1 MVWKIIVQLPDQ
13 GTVLSSPPRPA
24 KPAFMVTAA
33 RRVPWLRVL
42 QLMCCAAVAWAGVY
56 TTANTTRP
64 GDIAEFAA
72 RNFNTANPA
81 QASVNAAI
89 EVAEASLSRISVVV
103 QRNETLD
110 QIFRR
115 LELSLTDLAN
125 LRAISGARAALDK
138 LRPGDLLTLV
148 HRGGELVGL
157 ERALSITQ
165 TLKVS
170 RDADNGFI
178 ASVEEV
184 PLTRATVTATGEI
197 ESSLFAAGTAVGLR
211 DATTMELAEIFRWD
225 IDFVLDLRSGDSFK
239 VVYEQLQRDG
249 KAIGDGEILAAEFMN
264 DGTLYRAVRYVNADG
279 KADYYTPDGKSLRKA
294 FLKAPVQF
302 SRISSIFNPGRKHPI
317 LNRIR
322 AHRGVDYAAPT
333 GTPVRAAG
341 AGRVQYR
348 GVKGGFGNVVE
359 LQHSGQ
365 VVTRYGHLSR
375 FAKGVGTGSKVEQ
388 GQVIGYVG
396 MTGLATGPHLHFEYI
411 SRGVYMDP
419 QQVMRKAEPGP
430 PIAVAQRAD
439 FDLQT
444 VPLLAKLDSGTAS
457 ATAALAA
464 R

>member
-1 MVWKIIVQLPDQ
+1 
-13 GTVLSSPPRPA
+13 
-24 KPAFMVTAA
+24 VTAPPTASTSVSTSAPSIA
-33 RRVPWLRVL
+33 RRAISLRAL
-42 QLMCCAAVAWAGVY
+42 QLLCCAAVAWAGIH

-72 RNFNTANPA
+72 RNFNTADRA
-81 QASVNAAI
+81 QASVTAALQA
-89 EVAEASLSRISVVV
+89 AEASLSQISVVV

-125 LRAISGARAALDK
+125 VRALEGVRAGLDRV
-138 LRPGDLLTLV
+138 RPGDLLTLV
-148 HRGGELVGL
+148 HNGSELMAL
-157 ERALSITQ
+157 ERALSLTQ
-165 TLKVS
+165 TLKIS
-170 RDADNGFI
+170 RDADNTFI
-178 ASVEEV
+178 ANVQEV
-184 PLTRATVTATGEI
+184 PLARRTVAASGTI
-197 ESSLFAAGTAVGLR
+197 ESSLFAAGSAVGLR

-225 IDFVLDLRSGDSFK
+225 IDFVLDLRTGDSFK
-239 VVYEQLQRDG
+239 VIHEQLLRDG
-249 KAIGDGEILAAEFMN
+249 EYVADGEILAAEFMN
-264 DGTLYRAVRYVNADG
+264 DGKVFRAVRYVNADG
-279 KADYYTPDGKSLRKA
+279 KADYYTPEGKSLRKS

-302 SRISSIFNPGRKHPI
+302 SRISSVFNPRRKHPV

-341 AGRVQYR
+341 AGRVLYR

-375 FAKGVGTGSKVEQ
+375 FAKGAGSGSRVEQ
-388 GQVIGYVG
+388 GQIIGYVG
-396 MTGLATGPHLHFEYI
+396 KTGLATGPHLHFEYI
-411 SRGVYMDP
+411 SHGVYMDP
-419 QQVMRKAEPGP
+419 QVVMRKSEPGP
-430 PIAVAQRAD
+430 PIPEAQRAA

-444 VPLLAKLDSGTAS
+444 SPLLAQLDSGNVS
-457 ATAALAA
+457 AGAALAA

>member
-1 MVWKIIVQLPDQ
+1 MPPADQ
-13 GTVLSSPPRPA
+13 TPPSPLDRRALS
-24 KPAFMVTAA
+24 
-33 RRVPWLRVL
+33 LRLL
-42 QLMCCAAVAWAGVY
+42 QLLCCAGVAWAGIY
-56 TTANTTRP
+56 TTATTTRP

-72 RNFNTANPA
+72 RNINSLDPA
-81 QASVNAAI
+81 EAGVNAA
-89 EVAEASLSRISVVV
+89 VQAAEAGLSQISVVV

-125 LRAISGARAALDK
+125 LRALTGARTALDR

-148 HRGGELVGL
+148 HRGGQLVGL
-157 ERALSITQ
+157 ERPLSITQ

-170 RDADNGFI
+170 RDADNGFV
-178 ASVEEV
+178 ANVEEV
-184 PLTRATVTATGEI
+184 PLTRETVTVNAEI

-225 IDFVLDLRSGDSFK
+225 IDFVLDLRAGDSFK
-239 VVYEQLQRDG
+239 VIYEQLQRDG
-249 KAIGDGEILAAEFMN
+249 KTIGDGEILAAEFAN
-264 DGTLYRAVRYVNADG
+264 DGAVYRAVRYVNADG
-279 KADYYTPDGKSLRKA
+279 KADYYTADGKSLRKA

-302 SRISSIFNPGRKHPI
+302 SRISSIFNPNRKHPI

-341 AGRVQYR
+341 AGRVQFR

-375 FAKGVGTGSKVEQ
+375 FAKGIGSGTKVEQ
-388 GQVIGYVG
+388 GQIIGYVG

-419 QQVMRKAEPGP
+419 QMVLRKAEPAA
-430 PIAVAQRAD
+430 PIPATQRAD

-444 VPLLAKLDSGTAS
+444 APLLARLDSGNAS

>member
-1 MVWKIIVQLPDQ
+1 VNLPPADP
-13 GTVLSSPPRPA
+13 VSRSPQA
-24 KPAFMVTAA
+24 TSAA
-33 RRVPWLRVL
+33 RSTLALRAL
-42 QLMCCAAVAWAGVY
+42 QLLCCVALAVAGLY

-72 RNFNTANPA
+72 RNFDVTDPA

-89 EVAEASLSRISVVV
+89 DVAEAGLSQIRVVV
-103 QRNETLD
+103 RRNETLD

-125 LRAISGARAALDK
+125 VRALDGARAALDR

-148 HRGGELVGL
+148 HNGSELMAL
-157 ERALSITQ
+157 ERALSLTQ
-165 TLKVS
+165 TLKIS
-170 RDADNGFI
+170 RDADQGFI
-178 ASVEEV
+178 ANVEEV
-184 PLTRATVTATGEI
+184 SLLRETVTASGII
-197 ESSLFAAGTAVGLR
+197 ESSLFAAGTNAGLR

-225 IDFVLDLRSGDSFK
+225 VDFVLDLRTGDSFK
-239 VVYEQLQRDG
+239 VIYEKLQREG
-249 KAIGDGEILAAEFMN
+249 HYAGDGEILAAEFMN
-264 DGTLYRAVRYVNADG
+264 DGKRYRAVRYVNPDG

-302 SRISSIFNPGRKHPI
+302 SRISSTFNPRRKHPV

-375 FAKGVGTGSKVEQ
+375 FAKGAGNGAKVEQ

-396 MTGLATGPHLHFEYI
+396 STGLATGPHLHFEYI

-419 QQVMRKAEPGP
+419 QAALRKAEPGI
-430 PIAVAQRAD
+430 PIPAAQRAG
-439 FDLQT
+439 FESQT
-444 VPLLAKLDSGTAS
+444 APLLAQLDTGNFS
-457 ATAALAA
+457 AQAALAA

>member
-1 MVWKIIVQLPDQ
+1 M
-13 GTVLSSPPRPA
+13 SSPPVPA
-24 KPAFMVTAA
+24 KPAFLAIVAA
-33 RRVPWLRVL
+33 RRALSLRVL
-42 QLMCCAAVAWAGVY
+42 QLMCCVAVAWAGIY

-81 QASVNAAI
+81 QAGVNAAF

-138 LRPGDLLTLV
+138 LHPGDLLTLV
-148 HRGGELVGL
+148 HRGGELIGL
-157 ERALSITQ
+157 ERPLSITQ

-178 ASVEEV
+178 ANVEEV
-184 PLTRATVTATGEI
+184 PLTRETVTATGEI

-225 IDFVLDLRSGDSFK
+225 IDFVLDLREGDSFK
-239 VVYEQLQRDG
+239 VIYEKLQRDG
-249 KAIGDGEILAAEFMN
+249 KTIGDGDILAAEFMN
-264 DGTLYRAVRYVNADG
+264 DGTVYRAVRYVNADG

-302 SRISSIFNPGRKHPI
+302 SRISSIFNPNRQHPI

-359 LQHSGQ
+359 LEHQGQ

-375 FAKGVGTGSKVEQ
+375 FAKGVGPGSKVEQ

-419 QQVMRKAEPGP
+419 QQVLRKAEPGP
-430 PIAVAQRAD
+430 PIATTQRAD
-439 FDLQT
+439 FDSQT
-444 VPLLAKLDSGTAS
+444 APLLARLDSGAAS

>member
-1 MVWKIIVQLPDQ
+1 MVSQIIVQLPDQ

-24 KPAFMVTAA
+24 SASLAIAA
-33 RRVPWLRVL
+33 RHALSLRML
-42 QLMCCAAVAWAGVY
+42 QLLCCAAVAWAGIY

-72 RNFNTANPA
+72 RNFHLANP
-81 QASVNAAI
+81 QSGVNAAI
-89 EVAEASLSRISVVV
+89 EVAGASLSRISVVV

-125 LRAISGARAALDK
+125 LRALDGARAALDK

-148 HRGGELVGL
+148 HRGGALVGL
-157 ERALSITQ
+157 ERPLSITQ

-170 RDADNGFI
+170 RDADNGFV
-178 ASVEEV
+178 ANVEEV
-184 PLTRATVTATGEI
+184 PLTRATVTASGSI

-239 VVYEQLQRDG
+239 VIYEQLQRDG
-249 KAIGDGEILAAEFMN
+249 KIIGDGQILAAEFMN

-279 KADYYTPDGKSLRKA
+279 KPDYYTPDGKSLRKA

-302 SRISSIFNPGRKHPI
+302 SRISSIFNPNRKHPI
-317 LNRIR
+317 LNTIR

-359 LQHSGQ
+359 LEHPGQ

-375 FAKGVGTGSKVEQ
+375 FAKGVSPGTRVEQ
-388 GQVIGYVG
+388 GEVIGYVG

-419 QQVMRKAEPGP
+419 QQVLRKAEPGP
-430 PIAVAQRAD
+430 PIPAAQRAD

-444 VPLLAKLDSGTAS
+444 AALLARLDAGTAS
-457 ATAALAA
+457 ATALAA

>member
-1 MVWKIIVQLPDQ
+1 MSLPRISDHISVR
-13 GTVLSSPPRPA
+13 GLATL
-24 KPAFMVTAA
+24 AA
-33 RRVPWLRVL
+33 RVADRRALGLRAL
-42 QLMCCAAVAWAGVY
+42 QLLCCIAVAWCGIY

-72 RNFNTANPA
+72 RNFNIAEPG
-81 QASVNAAI
+81 QSGVGAAL
-89 EVAEASLSRISVVV
+89 EAAEAGLSHISVVV

-125 LRAISGARAALDK
+125 IRALDGARAALDR

-148 HRGGELVGL
+148 HRGGDLMGL
-157 ERALSITQ
+157 ERSMSLTR

-170 RDADNGFI
+170 RDAENGFI
-178 ASVEEV
+178 ANVEEV
-184 PLTRATVTATGEI
+184 PLERQTVTATGAI
-197 ESSLFAAGTAVGLR
+197 ESSLFAAGSAVGLR
-211 DATTMELAEIFRWD
+211 DITTMELAEIFRWD
-225 IDFVLDLRSGDSFK
+225 IDFVLDLRTGDSFK
-239 VVYEQLQRDG
+239 LIYEKLLRDG
-249 KAIGDGEILAAEFMN
+249 KYVGDGEILAAEFIN
-264 DGTLYRAVRYVNADG
+264 DGTHYRAVRYVNSDG
-279 KADYYTPDGKSLRKA
+279 RADYYTPDGKSLRKA

-302 SRISSIFNPGRKHPI
+302 SRISSVFNTRRKHPV

-341 AGRVQYR
+341 TGRVRYR

-359 LQHSGQ
+359 LEHSGQ

-375 FAKGVGTGSKVEQ
+375 FAKGVKSGTKVEQ
-388 GQVIGYVG
+388 GQIIGYVG
-396 MTGLATGPHLHFEYI
+396 MTGLATGPHLHFEYV

-419 QQVMRKAEPGP
+419 QVALRKATPSA
-430 PIAVAQRAD
+430 PIPEAQRAA
-439 FDLQT
+439 FYSQT
-444 VPLLAKLDSGTAS
+444 APLLTRLDSGSAS

>member
-1 MVWKIIVQLPDQ
+1 M
-13 GTVLSSPPRPA
+13 
-24 KPAFMVTAA
+24 
-33 RRVPWLRVL
+33 L
-42 QLMCCAAVAWAGVY
+42 QLACCAAVAWAGIY

-72 RNFNTANPA
+72 RNFRTANPA
-81 QASVNAAI
+81 QAGVNAAL
-89 EVAEASLSRISVVV
+89 EVAEAGLSSISVVV

-157 ERALSITQ
+157 ERAMSITQ

-170 RDADNGFI
+170 RDADNGFV
-178 ASVEEV
+178 AKVEEV
-184 PLTRATVTATGEI
+184 PLTRETVTASGSI

-239 VVYEQLQRDG
+239 VIYEQLHRDG
-249 KAIGDGEILAAEFMN
+249 KNIGDGEILAAEFMN
-264 DGTLYRAVRYVNADG
+264 DGTVYRALRYVNADG
-279 KADYYTPDGKSLRKA
+279 KADYYTPDGTSLRKA

-302 SRISSIFNPGRKHPI
+302 SRISSIFNPNRKHPI

-322 AHRGVDYAAPT
+322 AHRGVDYAAPS

-375 FAKGVGTGSKVEQ
+375 FASGVSAGSKVEQ

-419 QQVMRKAEPGP
+419 QVVLRRAEPGP
-430 PIAVAQRAD
+430 PIPAAQRAD
-439 FDLQT
+439 FDMQT
-444 VPLLAKLDSGTAS
+444 AALLARLDSGTPS
-457 ATAALAA
+457 ATALAA

>member
-1 MVWKIIVQLPDQ
+1 MVWQIIVQLPDQ
-13 GTVLSSPPRPA
+13 GTVLSSPPHPA
-24 KPAFMVTAA
+24 KPTFVAAVAA
-33 RRVPWLRVL
+33 RRGLVLRSL
-42 QLMCCAAVAWAGVY
+42 QLLCCFAVAWAGIY

-64 GDIAEFAA
+64 GDVAEFAA

-81 QASVNAAI
+81 QAGVNAAL
-89 EVAEASLSRISVVV
+89 EVAEAGLSQISVVV

-157 ERALSITQ
+157 ERAMSITQ

-170 RDADNGFI
+170 RDADGFI
-178 ASVEEV
+178 ANVEDV
-184 PLTRATVTATGEI
+184 PLTRETVTATGEI

-225 IDFVLDLRSGDSFK
+225 IDFVLDLRTGDSFK
-239 VVYEQLQRDG
+239 VVYEKLRRDG
-249 KAIGDGEILAAEFMN
+249 KTIGDGEILAAEFEN
-264 DGTLYRAVRYVNADG
+264 DGAIYRAVRYVNADG

-302 SRISSIFNPGRKHPI
+302 SRISSIFNPNRKHPI

-375 FAKGVGTGSKVEQ
+375 FASGLGAGSKVEQ

-419 QQVMRKAEPGP
+419 QQVLRKAEPGP

-439 FDLQT
+439 FDRQT
-444 VPLLAKLDSGTAS
+444 APLLARLDSGTAS

>member
-1 MVWKIIVQLPDQ
+1 M
-13 GTVLSSPPRPA
+13 
-24 KPAFMVTAA
+24 
-33 RRVPWLRVL
+33 L
-42 QLMCCAAVAWAGVY
+42 QLLCCVAVAWAGIY

-72 RNFNTANPA
+72 RNFNMPSPA
-81 QASVNAAI
+81 QAGVNAAL
-89 EVAEASLSRISVVV
+89 EVAEAGLSQISVVV

-125 LRAISGARAALDK
+125 LRAISSTRSALDK

-157 ERALSITQ
+157 ERAVSITQ

-170 RDADNGFI
+170 RDADGFVANI
-178 ASVEEV
+178 EEV
-184 PLTRATVTATGEI
+184 PLTRETVTATGQI

-225 IDFVLDLRSGDSFK
+225 IDFVLDLRTGDSFK
-239 VVYEQLQRDG
+239 VIYEHLQRDG
-249 KAIGDGEILAAEFMN
+249 KTIGDGEILAAEFMN
-264 DGTLYRAVRYVNADG
+264 EGTVYRAVRYVNADG

-302 SRISSIFNPGRKHPI
+302 SRISSIFNPNRKHPV

-359 LQHSGQ
+359 LQHAGQ

-375 FAKGVGTGSKVEQ
+375 FAGGVGAGSKVEQ

-419 QQVMRKAEPGP
+419 QQVLRKAEPAA
-430 PIAVAQRAD
+430 PIPASQRAD
-439 FDLQT
+439 FELQAA
-444 VPLLAKLDSGTAS
+444 PLLAKLDSGTAS
-457 ATAALAA
+457 ATALAA